1 MIRITD
7 HALLRW
13 LERAHDIDVEFFR
26 NKLAELVEPHANLPP
41 KRVEIGGLWFIFN
54 GKVLTTVVPNKPKPW
69 NTAKHDRENHN
80 GAGKF
85 GEPLHWKAKNRRRDH
100 R

>member
-26 NKLAELVEPHANLPP
+26 NKMAELVAPYERMPP
-41 KRVEIGGLWFIFN
+41 KQVEIGGVWFVFADR
-54 GKVLTTVVPNKPKPW
+54 VVTTVVQNKPNPKH
-69 NTAKHDRENHN
+69 TAKHDRENHN

-85 GEPLHWKAKNRRRDH
+85 DEPLHWKAKTRRRDH